1 MKGFLL
7 ILLFFAFAC
16 GVVAQ
21 RKVSFGYDASGNR
34 ISRTLLL
41 TRCAE
46 EVCDTEAYHEEI
58 ADAYDVRIFPNSDG
72 KRVRVIVSAITS
84 GKVRGTISVYTNG
97 GVLVAMQ
104 EVSNSGNDIDL
115 GNCSDGVYLL
125 NITVGK
131 RSTTWKIVK
140 G

>member
-84 GKVRGTISVYTNG
+84 GKVRGQSVSIRMAAYWLPCKKSATR
-97 GVLVAMQ
+97 VM
-104 EVSNSGNDIDL
+104 
-115 GNCSDGVYLL
+115 
-125 NITVGK
+125 T
-131 RSTTWKIVK
+131 
-140 G
+140 